1 MPIRIPKKV
10 YGFTLAACLAGYGYW
25 LHSQKKPPP
34 PPETRWQYAINFDI
48 ENAFCSQVTKDIERF
63 TESPSTF
70 RRVSY
75 NTMLARAESVVKAG
89 VGPLSQMQ
97 KIPDDFPRSYTK
109 SENKDK
115 FILCRFDVEAW
126 LKLPP
131 LVDESQEIL
140 PQEVRR
146 TKEFKGNVR
155 TDVTLAANKRLALVI
170 GNAAYT
176 NRSLRNPVNDANDIS
191 LALESL
197 GFDVINLRNGNL
209 RQMRESI
216 ITFGD
221 RLVNYDVGLVYYS
234 GHGVEVGG
242 RNFLIPITTA
252 LISEDEVADRAID
265 ASLIVEKLS
274 QAKKRVNIL
283 ILDACRDNPLR
294 SRNRSSSNGLTSIDA
309 PVGTLV
315 AFSTSPGKVAEDGTG
330 RNSPYTKRLIENML
344 KPNIPVEKVFK
355 ETRESVIAETRGRQV
370 PWENTSLRGDFY
382 FKQ

>member
-1 MPIRIPKKV
+1 MRIPKTF
-10 YGFTLAACLAGYGYW
+10 YILTLAACLAGYGYW
-25 LHSQKKPPP
+25 LNSQKKPPP
-34 PPETRWQYAINFDI
+34 TPEKGWQFAINYDI
-48 ENAFCSQVTKDIERF
+48 EDAFCSQVARDIERF
-63 TESPSTF
+63 KESPSTF

-75 NTMLARAESVVKAG
+75 NTMLARAESVVRAG
-89 VGPLSQMQ
+89 VGQLSQLQ
-97 KIPDDFPRSYTK
+97 KIPDDFPRSYTV
-109 SENKDK
+109 SEKKEK
-115 FILCRFDVEAW
+115 FIMCKFDLEAW

-131 LVDESQEIL
+131 LVDESQVAL

-146 TKEFKGNVR
+146 TQESKGSVRKEIA
-155 TDVTLAANKRLALVI
+155 LAANKRLALVI

-176 NRSLRNPVNDANDIS
+176 NRPLRNSVNDANDIS
-191 LALESL
+191 RALEIL

-209 RQMRESI
+209 QQMRESI
-216 ITFGD
+216 VTFGE

-242 RNFLIPITTA
+242 RNFLVPITNT

-274 QAKKRVNIL
+274 QAKKRINIL

-315 AFSTSPGKVAEDGTG
+315 AFSTSPGKVAEDGAG

-344 KPNIPVEKVFK
+344 KPNIPVERVFK
-355 ETRESVIAETRGRQV
+355 ETRESVIEETRGRQI
-370 PWENTSLRGDFY
+370 PWESTSLRGDFY